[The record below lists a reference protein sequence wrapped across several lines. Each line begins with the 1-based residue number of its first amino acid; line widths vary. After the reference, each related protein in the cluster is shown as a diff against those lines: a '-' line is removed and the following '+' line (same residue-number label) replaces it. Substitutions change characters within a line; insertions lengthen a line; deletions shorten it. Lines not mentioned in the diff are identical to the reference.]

1 MMTIKQL
8 ISKLKDHNTIW
19 TRRSK
24 AAPSAPPTLAP
35 VPLAVSYS
43 TPTNSAHL
51 QCTLPSGFAGRVQ
64 TAESQGRLLGSEVDQ
79 VSLEADQISL
89 KTDQAS
95 LKTDQVSLKTNQISL
110 KTDQVSLEV
119 DRVPLEAHQVLLR
132 ADQVSL
138 KTDQVL
144 LEADPAPSPPENSP
158 SEEDSILAQ
167 LISWL
172 EEMVIMEYEHIERY
186 DFEIHLGVA
195 GMTDEYV

>member
-95 LKTDQVSLKTNQISL
+95 LKTDQVSL
-110 KTDQVSLEV
+110 EV